1 LLRIFKQELRF
12 VERRLELYKNRT
24 QRSLMPGSS
33 QAWFVEKSLE
43 KIEKQYR
50 SSLRVDP
57 LTGVFNRRAFDEDI
71 ERQCEQKLPFCLIL
85 IDIDNFKQVNDNYGH
100 LFGDAVL
107 KRVAALLQDEVGEDS
122 VYRIGGDEFACIL
135 DTSKPILRRIL
146 SRINKRMVRTRW
158 REPGA
163 TITLSLGAT
172 TQLDSEET
180 MFMRADQALY
190 NSKNNGR
197 NCWSLYE

>member
-1 LLRIFKQELRF
+1 
-12 VERRLELYKNRT
+12 
-24 QRSLMPGSS
+24 MPGSS

-71 ERQCEQKLPFCLIL
+71 ERQCEQKLPFNLVL
-85 IDIDNFKQVNDNYGH
+85 IDIDNFKQINDSYGH

-107 KRVAALLQDEVGEDS
+107 KRVAALLQEEVGEDS

-163 TITLSLGAT
+163 TVTLSLGAT